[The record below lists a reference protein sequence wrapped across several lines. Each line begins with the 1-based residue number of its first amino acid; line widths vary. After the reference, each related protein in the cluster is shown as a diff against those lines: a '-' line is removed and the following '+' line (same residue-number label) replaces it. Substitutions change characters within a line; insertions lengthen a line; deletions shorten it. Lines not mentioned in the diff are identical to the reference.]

1 MGFLSFEHNVLF
13 SFLSHSAQIFIC
25 WYIIEGWVSEGSL
38 VRQGTLHENGESW
51 AKKRIELLNNVS
63 NWSYFVL
70 KIDIKKIMFCD
81 WFAPITLFQK
91 CWSVLLQVKGY
102 LVKMLIQPLGTCLEL
117 WGSLI
122 VIGGGLYINKRQRG
136 MNG

>member
-25 WYIIEGWVSEGSL
+25 WYIIEGWVSEGNL

-70 KIDIKKIMFCD
+70 KIYIKKNH
-81 WFAPITLFQK
+81 
-91 CWSVLLQVKGY
+91 VLWLICLNNFVSE
-102 LVKMLIQPLGTCLEL
+102 MLICFTTG
-117 WGSLI
+117 
-122 VIGGGLYINKRQRG
+122 KRISGQNANTATWNLPWTLRKPDCYWWWTIY
-136 MNG
+136 